1 MSSASESPLEKSSD
15 AINNVSPTTSN
26 WEGATEWEN
35 AMATVAKLVSQF
47 LASRADTTPSSRAD
61 IVFEGLSVEGSGK
74 GVRSYT
80 VS

>member
-1 MSSASESPLEKSSD
+1 MSSVSESPLEKSSD
-15 AINNVSPTTSN
+15 TINNDGQTKSS

-35 AMATVAKLVSQF
+35 AMGTVANLVSKF
-47 LASRADTTPSSRAD
+47 LASRVDTTPSSRAD

-80 VS
+80 VF